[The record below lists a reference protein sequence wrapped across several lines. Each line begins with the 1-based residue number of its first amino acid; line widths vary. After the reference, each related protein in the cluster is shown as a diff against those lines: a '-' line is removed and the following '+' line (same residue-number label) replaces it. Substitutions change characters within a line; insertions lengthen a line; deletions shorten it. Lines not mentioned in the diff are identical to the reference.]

1 MKNKQ
6 YITLQDIASNSGVSI
21 STVSHI
27 INNTRFVK
35 QETREQVENV
45 MKEMNY
51 NRPVNV
57 SKRHKYIGLIIA
69 DITEDYSISIIKAI
83 ENQCNLLG
91 YSILVADSQDNIKVE
106 HQNISKMLDNERI
119 SGILISPVDSQNCD
133 TKLKNSSIPV
143 VCLDRKYDDV
153 NFVFFGINNLQTG
166 YKAAQYLDNNN
177 CSNIGFVGYPKQVY
191 SVHQRESG
199 YRIFWQE
206 AHAGMIPNVLK
217 IQYFQKDAVDKIADF
232 IKEKQLNGIICAT
245 SGVCHEVLIAVEKL
259 NINIPNDIK
268 VVSYDDNRWFNFVK
282 YPISVITQPIKEIGI
297 GSVNKVIQ
305 LIEKPESALQ
315 ETSEVYFE
323 TGFIDRLKK

>member
-1 MKNKQ
+1 MKNKEH
-6 YITLQDIASNSGVSI
+6 ITLLDIANKSGVSI

-35 QETREQVENV
+35 QETKEQVEKV
-45 MKEMNY
+45 MKDLNY
-51 NRPVNV
+51 NKPVNI
-57 SKRHKYIGLIIA
+57 SKKNKYIGLIIA

-91 YSILVADSQDNIKVE
+91 YSILVADSQDDIKTE

-119 SGILISPVDSQNCD
+119 SGILISPVASQLCD
-133 TKLKNSSIPV
+133 PKLKNSSIPV

-166 YKAAQYLDNNN
+166 YKGAQYLDKNN
-177 CSNIGFVGYPKQVY
+177 CSNIGFIGYPKQVY

-199 YRIFWQE
+199 YRVFWQE
-206 AHAGMIPNVLK
+206 THPEKLPNVLK
-217 IQYFQKDAVDKIADF
+217 IQYFQKDAVETIADF
-232 IKEKQLNGIICAT
+232 IKDNQIDGVICAT
-245 SGVCHEVLIAVEKL
+245 SGVCHETLIAIEQL
-259 NINIPNDIK
+259 GLDIPKDIK
-268 VVSYDDNRWFNFVK
+268 IVSYDDNRWFNFVK

>member
-1 MKNKQ
+1 MKEKQ
-6 YITLQDIASNSGVSI
+6 HITLQEIASKSGVSI

-35 QETREQVENV
+35 QETREQVEKV

-51 NRPVNV
+51 NKPVNI
-57 SKRHKYIGLIIA
+57 SKKNKYIGLIVA

-83 ENQCNLLG
+83 ENQCKLLG
-91 YSILVADSQDNIKVE
+91 YSILVADSQDDIKVE

-133 TKLKNSSIPV
+133 KKLKNSSIPV
-143 VCLDRKYDDV
+143 VCLDRRYDDA

-166 YKAAQYLDNNN
+166 YKAAQYLDKNN

-206 AHAGMIPNVLK
+206 VHAEKLPNVLK
-217 IQYFQKDAVDKIADF
+217 IQYFQKDSVEKIAEF
-232 IKEKQLNGIICAT
+232 IETKKLDGVICAT
-245 SGVCHEVLIAVEKL
+245 SGVCHDVLLAVEKL
-259 NINIPNDIK
+259 NLNIPKDVK
-268 VVSYDDNRWFNFVK
+268 VVSYDDNRWLNFVK

-297 GSVNKVIQ
+297 GSVNKVVQ

-323 TGFIDRLKK
+323 TGFIDRLNK